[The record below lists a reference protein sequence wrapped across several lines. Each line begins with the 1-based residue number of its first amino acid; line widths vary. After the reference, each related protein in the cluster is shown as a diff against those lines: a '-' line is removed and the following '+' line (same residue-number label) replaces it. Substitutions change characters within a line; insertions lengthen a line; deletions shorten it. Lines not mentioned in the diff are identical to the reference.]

1 MFNKPL
7 ILLHLTK
14 AQRRKDSGVLSK
26 PRAILRALVSLCEE
40 KGKKVKKL
48 WLLMGLVVIFLL
60 FVGIMAITQEAEED
74 SELGDMQINGM
85 LADLQENE
93 TEAEPLP
100 LWIPPGPPRWFR
112 SNAGGMTLEEVSS
125 RLTALRNKYALV
137 IDYIAPYELEP
148 RLLPFYHSGYT
159 IEIRI
164 LFEQREES
172 RRQWLFRD
180 EAGIIRLNAVFVQRP
195 DKPSDEQSDVVSD
208 YLADIEEADF
218 EESGV
223 EEELIEEEFIE
234 GEFVEEEFIEGEF
247 IAEGEPGEINDSIP
261 EPDPSVAGLDRETA
275 LSVGFIEVFNE
286 QARIIEDHWLFDDD
300 SEILVTYFYNGLT
313 LISAETK
320 EKFPDEESRTMY
332 VDNYRYNRSY
342 SLRHV
347 ERVYHE
353 AMRLDPVR
361 LTFPG
366 RVLDVASD
374 RSFFNE
380 KLPFGSDF
388 MGSFLVEEGFRIL
401 YETDSRGRILTQTM
415 VNNKNETV
423 WVIKNT
429 WLGDRIIAMLKK
441 EGEDEKLTEYEF
453 DDAKDRVVQ
462 RDIHNGVLER
472 VVYTEGENETEELY
486 LDGILVLRAYW
497 EEGKKISEERLRR
510 Q

>member
-1 MFNKPL
+1 VFNKPL

-26 PRAILRALVSLCEE
+26 PRAILRALVSLCEK
-40 KGKKVKKL
+40 KGKKF
-48 WLLMGLVVIFLL
+48 WLPLTFVFIFLL

-74 SELGDMQINGM
+74 SDLNDMQIDGM
-85 LADLQENE
+85 LADFQEYE
-93 TEAEPLP
+93 TEGEPLP
-100 LWIPPGPPRWFR
+100 PWIPPGPPRWFR

-137 IDYIAPYELEP
+137 IDYVAPDELEP
-148 RLLPFYHSGYT
+148 RLLPFYHSDYT

-164 LFEQREES
+164 LYKQKEES

-180 EAGIIRLNAVFVQRP
+180 EAGVIRLNAVFVQRADEP
-195 DKPSDEQSDVVSD
+195 PDEQFD
-208 YLADIEEADF
+208 YLDGLEEELTEAELIEEALI
-218 EESGV
+218 EA
-223 EEELIEEEFIE
+223 ELIEEEFAEIE
-234 GEFVEEEFIEGEF
+234 EELENFVEDQLV
-247 IAEGEPGEINDSIP
+247 ADSIP
-261 EPDPSVAGLDRETA
+261 EPDPSVAGLNRETA
-275 LSVGFIEVFNE
+275 LSVGFIEFFNE

-300 SEILVTYFYNGLT
+300 SEILVSYFYNGTT
-313 LISAETK
+313 LISAETR
-320 EKFPDEESRTMY
+320 EKFPDEEYRTMY

-366 RVLDVASD
+366 RVLDAASD

-380 KLPFGSDF
+380 KLPFGSEF
-388 MGSFLVEEGFRIL
+388 MGTFLVEEGFRIL

-415 VNNKNETV
+415 VDSKNETV
-423 WVIKNT
+423 WMIKNT

-472 VVYTEGENETEELY
+472 VVYTEGKKETEELY
-486 LDGILVLRAYW
+486 LDGILVLKAYW
-497 EEGKKISEERLRR
+497 EDGKKISEERQRR
-510 Q
+510 R